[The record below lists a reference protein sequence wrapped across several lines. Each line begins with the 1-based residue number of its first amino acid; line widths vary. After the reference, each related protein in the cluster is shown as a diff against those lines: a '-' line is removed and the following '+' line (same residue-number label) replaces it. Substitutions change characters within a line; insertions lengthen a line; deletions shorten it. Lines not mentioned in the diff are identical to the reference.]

1 MRKVHG
7 CLSQGSVLGMLAE
20 KTICPK
26 GTFTH
31 RSVVPRGSQANLPV
45 LGVLFRQKYLSQW
58 SHRQNLSV
66 LG

>member
-31 RSVVPRGSQANLPV
+31 RSVCPKGFTGKSACPRGAFQAKVSVP
-45 LGVLFRQKYLSQW
+45 GVS
-58 SHRQNLSV
+58 
-66 LG
+66 